1 MKKIILII
9 GIIAMLV
16 FAACSQEEPT
26 PSPDEDLPIIDDP
39 FGQDDVFGE
48 QETED
53 LPDVLAIVNGEEI
66 RREKV
71 LQFQTEMQMRG
82 VAMSIQET
90 LDNVIVRHLLI
101 QESKRQGLE
110 PTRED
115 IEALLERE
123 GITKEL
129 LEMQGVNYEDFI
141 EEQLKSEDI
150 GITLLIKKATEEV
163 NVTEEQ
169 AREIYDMQAEQI
181 EESFEEVRDLIKD
194 MIARQEAETQVLN
207 LAEQLMEQAEVELFI
222 T

>member
-1 MKKIILII
+1 
-9 GIIAMLV
+9 MLV
-16 FAACSQEEPT
+16 FAACSQEEPAPIPT
-26 PSPDEDLPIIDDP
+26 EDLPIIDDP
-39 FGQDDVFGE
+39 FGEEDIFGE

-53 LPDVLAIVNGEEI
+53 LPDILAIVNGQEI

-82 VAMSIQET
+82 ASMSIQET

-115 IEALLERE
+115 IDALLKRE

-129 LEMQGVNYEDFI
+129 LEMQGVNYEEFV

-150 GITLLIKKATEEV
+150 GITLLIKKAAEEI
-163 NVTEEQ
+163 NITEEQ
-169 AREIYDMQAEQI
+169 AREIYNMQSEAI
-181 EESFEEVRDLIKD
+181 EESFEEVKDLIKD
-194 MIARQEAETQVLN
+194 MIARQEAEIQVLN